1 MCRTILGWVL
11 GILLVVLI
19 GGLLVYKFYPRMIVE
34 RLEDFPVRN
43 ALTQRIPSLLPSGE
57 GEYLMSPV
65 RNRYTTT
72 VRYEQ
77 ERDPLMYT
85 DDGMYYHDLAWG
97 WPLYTTYWTGG
108 GFYGGPY
115 NQRWNG
121 GAAAYPWTTN
131 VDGVQRNKLE
141 Q

>member
-34 RLEDFPVRN
+34 RLEDF
-43 ALTQRIPSLLPSGE
+43 
-57 GEYLMSPV
+57 PV